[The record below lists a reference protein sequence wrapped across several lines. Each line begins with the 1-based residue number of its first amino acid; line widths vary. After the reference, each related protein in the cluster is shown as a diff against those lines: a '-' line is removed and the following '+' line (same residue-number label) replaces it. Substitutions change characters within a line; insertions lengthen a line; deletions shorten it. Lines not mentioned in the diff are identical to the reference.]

1 MYPYQ
6 YYILSFCTTPGD
18 VWDDGW
24 PDHRDVVDGRHG
36 DPDYG
41 AGGDGDHV
49 PGVVVWALQ
58 HAGGRGEGRRRHR
71 HQRQG

>member
-1 MYPYQ
+1 VYPYQ

-49 PGVVVWALQ
+49 PGVVV
-58 HAGGRGEGRRRHR
+58 
-71 HQRQG
+71 